1 MAEKTAYAD
10 RLARATLDFGDGSE
24 HVLERIHVHDA
35 AEEEIRCCYY
45 KNGRFVVR
53 PPDLP
58 EEDLLRLFDAAVAEG
73 VFTGRFRQQLKRIL

>member
-10 RLARATLDFGDGSE
+10 RLARATLDFGDGSA
-24 HVLERIHVHDA
+24 HVLERIYVHDA
-35 AEEEIRCCYY
+35 AEEEIRWCYY

-58 EEDLLRLFDAAVAEG
+58 ERDLLRLSRLRSQRACSRASSG
-73 VFTGRFRQQLKRIL
+73 SS